1 MKIVVDAMGGDHAPR
16 EIVKGAV
23 AACREL
29 NLGIILVG
37 PAEQL
42 REEVTAAGGDGL
54 MIEIVDAPEV
64 IGMDEHP
71 GQAVRKKRNS
81 SLVVGVKLVKE
92 GKGAAFVSA
101 GNTGAAMAASLLG
114 YGRIKG
120 INRPAI
126 ATVMPTLTGRCL
138 VLDVGANAEVDA
150 SNLLQFAWMGSI
162 YAEKILAI
170 PNPRVGLLNIGEE
183 ESKGTPVVQEAYQLL
198 KQQSGLN
205 FIGNVEGRDLPMGV
219 ADVVVCD
226 GFTGNVVLKLAE
238 GLARALLGMIKE
250 AAAQSILA
258 QVGGLLMK
266 PAFTAL
272 KEKMDYREYGGAP
285 LLGLQGITIIS
296 HGSSD
301 ARAIKNAIKVAA
313 RCVEQ
318 QVTEIISRL
327 GDEYDEG
334 K

>member
-1 MKIVVDAMGGDHAPR
+1 MKIVVDGMGGDHAPR

-37 PAEQL
+37 PAAQMQ
-42 REEVTAAGGDGL
+42 EELKLAGGEGL
-54 MIEIVDAPEV
+54 DIEIVDATEV

-81 SLVVGVKLVKE
+81 SLVVGARLVKE
-92 GKGAAFVSA
+92 GRGAALVSA

-126 ATVMPTLTGRCL
+126 ATVMPTLHGRCL

-150 SNLLQFAWMGSI
+150 TNLVQFALMGSI
-162 YAEKILAI
+162 YAEKILGLPA
-170 PNPRVGLLNIGEE
+170 PRVGLLNIGEE
-183 ESKGTPVVQEAYQLL
+183 ESKGTPVVQEAYRLL
-198 KQQSGLN
+198 KEQKGIN
-205 FIGNVEGRDLPMGV
+205 FVGNIEGRDLPMGT

-238 GLARALLGMIKE
+238 GLAKALLGMIKE
-250 AAAQSILA
+250 SASHSLLA
-258 QVGGLLMK
+258 QAGGLLMK
-266 PAFTAL
+266 PAFRKL

-301 ARAIKNAIKVAA
+301 ALAIKNAIAVAA

-318 QVTEIISRL
+318 RIVETIREL
-327 GDEYDEG
+327 GDEV
-334 K
+334 

>member
-42 REEVTAAGGDGL
+42 REEITAAGGDGL

-92 GKGAAFVSA
+92 GQGAAFVSA

-150 SNLLQFAWMGSI
+150 SNLLQFARMGSI

-250 AAAQSILA
+250 AAAQSLLA

>member
-42 REEVTAAGGDGL
+42 REEITAAGGDGL

>member
-1 MKIVVDAMGGDHAPR
+1 PR

-42 REEVTAAGGDGL
+42 REEITAAGGDGL

-198 KQQSGLN
+198 KLQPDLN
-205 FIGNVEGRDLPMGV
+205 FIGNVEGRDLPMGA

-238 GLARALLGMIKE
+238 GLAKALLGMIKE
-250 AAAQSILA
+250 AASQSRLA